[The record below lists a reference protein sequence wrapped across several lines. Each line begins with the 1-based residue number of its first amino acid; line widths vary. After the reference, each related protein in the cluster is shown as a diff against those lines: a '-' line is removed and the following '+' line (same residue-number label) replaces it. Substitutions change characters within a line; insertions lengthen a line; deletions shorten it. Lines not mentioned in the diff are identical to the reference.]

1 MHSTR
6 EDPAIP
12 LNVPEDA
19 IREQESGEP
28 ALSLPLLAGP
38 FSLLWSVSPSTP
50 GRR

>member
-12 LNVPEDA
+12 LNGPEDA

-28 ALSLPLLAGP
+28 APSLVLLPHP
-38 FSLLWSVSPSTP
+38 FNLLW
-50 GRR
+50 